1 MAVNNP
7 WRFDNVNGEKQI
19 ASETDSDPSKSCDVT
34 DTNTNIDNSF
44 GDNFVDKNL
53 SDKSS
58 HLKREEKEDN
68 NSLSFEPLEDSRQYI
83 DGLESKLR
91 KLNKVSLLK
100 ALSERKSDEARR
112 LLDSRIQDLDFLSS
126 ARISEANIEEEV
138 EDNPLLRK
146 ICPERQAVNLSEL
159 EKLLDADSLQ
169 KLVEELSNCDIE
181 AEENNKDKVDAN
193 HSGTPQ

>member
-19 ASETDSDPSKSCDVT
+19 ASETDSDPSKSSDVT

-91 KLNKVSLLK
+91 KLQKVSLLK

-112 LLDSRIQDLDFLSS
+112 LLDSRLQDLDFLSS

-159 EKLLDADSLQ
+159 EKLLDAYSLQ

>member
-19 ASETDSDPSKSCDVT
+19 ALETDSDPSKSNDVT

-58 HLKREEKEDN
+58 HLKREENEDN